1 MIIMRKLISYLSLF
15 ILFSCGSSLDKKTDR
30 ILEAEN
36 LTLEEKI
43 ERILSEDMIYE
54 LGFTEDQC
62 DWIYQLYSQR
72 DFKPIWHSDSGLNN
86 SGLELKHLLERPI
99 SIGIPENRLIFNVKN
114 KENSVVK
121 EIMLTAKSAVVLNDL
136 KHGLFTDTLVE
147 YNTRRFTTIDRFDS
161 LLMKPDTLSFARYF
175 ITKSISD
182 TNYMYLANHLYD
194 YTSTYPIDRSEYAMR
209 SFKEDSAKTLK
220 LARLSLVSK
229 GYLKEMDTGTVS
241 FTNALKTFQIH
252 NALTPDG
259 KIGKHTATALNEST
273 YRKLLRTAFVMD
285 KMRRAAKRPMKYVQ
299 INIPEYLLRFY
310 ANDSLKSVNNII
322 VGKPENRTPTLV
334 SKIHS
339 IIVYPYWNVPHS
351 IATKEILPA
360 AQRNKGYFKKNN
372 YRVYRGDK
380 EIDPYKV
387 NWKKIK
393 KEYFPYRIVQDPGP
407 DNSLGILKFEFHNR
421 YSVYVHDTP
430 TKNLFKTNI
439 RSYSHGCMRCEQP
452 VELAKLMLT
461 YDSIRKKPN
470 AITPDSLDSLIGL
483 EENYAIKLKNWI
495 PVFVEYNTVS
505 ADVNGIYFHL
515 DIYRKDEE
523 YLDLMRSK
531 DR

>member
-1 MIIMRKLISYLSLF
+1 MRILISCLTIS
-15 ILFSCGSSLDKKTDR
+15 ILFSCSSTLDGKTDK

-36 LTLEEKI
+36 LTIDEKI
-43 ERILSEDMIYE
+43 KRILREDMLYE

-62 DWIYQLYSQR
+62 DWIYQMYRQR
-72 DFKPIWHSDSGLNN
+72 EFRPIWHSDSALNN
-86 SGLELKHLLERPI
+86 HGLELKHLLEQSI
-99 SIGIPENRLIFNVKN
+99 AIGIPENRLIFNVKN
-114 KENSVVK
+114 KENLVIK

-136 KHGLFTDTLVE
+136 EHGLFNDTIPE
-147 YNTRRFTTIDRFDS
+147 YKTRVFTTIDRFDS
-161 LLMKPDTLSFARYF
+161 LVMKPDTLSFARYF
-175 ITKSISD
+175 IGKSVSD
-182 TNYMYLANHLYD
+182 TNYMFLANHLYN
-194 YTSTYPIDRSEYAMR
+194 YTSKYPIDRSEYSMR
-209 SFKEDSAKTLK
+209 VFKEDSSKTLE

-229 GYLKEMDTGTVS
+229 GYLKEMDTSSVS

-259 KIGKHTATALNEST
+259 KIGKHTSTALNEST
-273 YRKLLRTAFVMD
+273 YNKLLRTAFVMD
-285 KMRRAAKRPMKYVQ
+285 KMRRAAKRPEKYVY

-310 ANDSLKSVNNII
+310 ANDSLKSVHNII
-322 VGKPENRTPTLV
+322 VGTPENQTPNLV

-351 IATKEILPA
+351 IATKEILPS
-360 AQRNKGYFKKNN
+360 AQRNKGYFEKNN
-372 YRVYRGDK
+372 YRVYRGNK

-393 KEYFPYRIVQDPGP
+393 KESFPYRIVQDPGP
-407 DNSLGILKFEFHNR
+407 DNSLGILKFQFHNK

-430 TKNLFKTNI
+430 AKNLFKTNI
-439 RSYSHGCMRCEQP
+439 RSYSHGCMRCERP
-452 VELAKLMLT
+452 VELAKLVLT

-483 EENYAIKLKNWI
+483 EENYTIKLEKWI

-505 ADVNGIYFHL
+505 TDMNGLYFHV

-523 YLDLMRSK
+523 YLNLMRSK